1 MRPWHKPRKA
11 TLTPGRSGS
20 LTEDVKT
27 QSHRCEE
34 RLGHG
39 WPTMCPADP
48 TDACGDNKVGAR
60 LQEAP
65 QPDPRRPPLLWTTYS
80 SGPPPAQRPVFRT
93 RPPSAKPV
101 KQEMN
106 PDPPPRHLPNPHP
119 ATETPYI
126 NEGRIPETASSG
138 QCLTEPP
145 APQSSFRSY
154 VVSGSEVTTPA
165 TARLV
170 TGPGHRAWQL

>member
-1 MRPWHKPRKA
+1 M
-11 TLTPGRSGS
+11 
-20 LTEDVKT
+20 DYI
-27 QSHRCEE
+27 QF
-34 RLGHG
+34 
-39 WPTMCPADP
+39 
-48 TDACGDNKVGAR
+48 
-60 LQEAP
+60 
-65 QPDPRRPPLLWTTYS
+65 RPPTCTEAGLQDQTSFCQACQT
-80 SGPPPAQRPVFRT
+80 GNEPRP
-93 RPPSAKPV
+93 
-101 KQEMN
+101 
-106 PDPPPRHLPNPHP
+106 PPPRHLPNPHP